1 MKTYD
6 KVIIVDFYE
15 LPENIRRI
23 ISKFENF
30 SGNCFIEWSSELT
43 PFYEHEKWETSLTEK
58 KLISYYKEQ
67 TEEFESNS
75 FEGSLEDFVAEYN
88 LELELYLIKLN
99 MDLKNVSLIL
109 IRT

>member
-1 MKTYD
+1 MTFYG
-6 KVIIVDFYE
+6 KVLIVDFYDF
-15 LPENIRRI
+15 PEKIQKI
-23 ISKFENF
+23 VSKFENF
-30 SGNCFIEWSSELT
+30 NTNCFIEWSSELT

-67 TEEFESNS
+67 TKEFESNS